1 MRFRVALL
9 FFVMCITCAIAS
21 AQAIGNYV
29 LAPNASTSGLS
40 TPFTVIDISSAATTS
55 GTIGA
60 VAVRGSQPCSGA
72 FKVKF
77 FHQPSNGVYQMYAER
92 GPFDVLF
99 PINVVQMTPAVSV
112 TAGDLIGITILSD
125 CASAV
130 GQIPLLFKNSAA
142 FAGDVTGTTSIGNAA
157 SVIPNFA
164 LAVFGAP
171 TSNTDIRTQTIVAAG
186 AAQGAFGAS
195 FKTDVFLSNARTFRS
210 SGRLVYHREETS
222 GTGNDPSFPF
232 TVDPH
237 QSLVYPNFVF
247 DKLAITGKG
256 SIDVY
261 TRMGF
266 EAPTVTARVYD
277 DSTGGT
283 KGFTFDALTERDALQ
298 PSESATL
305 AVPND
310 PSKYRINVGVRT
322 LDGETRVDYGL
333 FDQFGGQRAATSK
346 TYPANYYQQVDFNS
360 LFGVSFQ
367 AGDTIQIVQQ
377 AGRAFVYASV
387 VDNTSNDPSVQIAKA
402 VK

>member
-1 MRFRVALL
+1 MRSRAVLL
-9 FFVMCITCAIAS
+9 FFVMCMTCAIAS
-21 AQAIGNYV
+21 AQTIGNYV

-40 TPFTVIDISSAATTS
+40 TPFTIIDLSSGATSS

-60 VAVRGSQPCSGA
+60 VAVRGAQPCTGA

-77 FHQPSNGVYQMYAER
+77 FHQPSPGVYAMYAER
-92 GPFDVLF
+92 GPFDVVF

-112 TAGDLIGITILSD
+112 SAGDLIGLTILSD

-130 GQIPLLFKNSAA
+130 GQTPLLFKNAA
-142 FAGDVTGTTSIGNAA
+142 SFGGDLAGTTGIGNAA
-157 SVIPNFA
+157 GVITNFA

-210 SGRLVYHREETS
+210 SGRLVYHPEETS

-247 DKLAITGKG
+247 DKLARTGKG
-256 SIDVY
+256 SLDVY

-283 KGFTFDALTERDALQ
+283 KGFTLDALTEREALQ

-310 PSKYRINVGVRT
+310 PSKYRINIGVRT

-333 FDQFGGQRAATSK
+333 FDQFGTLRSSVAK

-377 AGRAFVYASV
+377 AGRSFVYASV
-387 VDNTSNDPSVQIAKA
+387 IDNTSNDPSAQIAKA

>member
-1 MRFRVALL
+1 
-9 FFVMCITCAIAS
+9 MCIACAIAS
-21 AQAIGNYV
+21 AQTIGNYV

-40 TPFTVIDISSAATTS
+40 APFTVIDLSSAATSS

-60 VAVRGSQPCSGA
+60 VAVRGAQTCTGA

-77 FHQPSNGVYQMYAER
+77 FHQPSSGVYQMYAER
-92 GPFDVLF
+92 GPFDVVF

-112 TAGDLIGITILSD
+112 TAGDLIGLTILSD

-130 GQIPLLFKNSAA
+130 GQVPLLFKNIAS
-142 FAGDVTGTTSIGNAA
+142 FAGDVTGTTTISSAA
-157 SVIPNFA
+157 GVIPNFA

-186 AAQGAFGAS
+186 AAQGAFGSS
-195 FKTDVFLSNARTFRS
+195 FKTDIFLSNARTFRS

-222 GTGNDPSFPF
+222 GATNDPLFPF

-247 DKLAITGKG
+247 DKLLTTGKG

-277 DSTGGT
+277 DSSGGT
-283 KGFTFDALTERDALQ
+283 KGFTFDALTDREALQ
-298 PSESATL
+298 PSEIASL
-305 AVPND
+305 ALPND
-310 PSKYRINVGVRT
+310 AARYRVNVGVRT
-322 LDGETRVDYGL
+322 LDGDTRVEYDLY
-333 FDQFGGQRAATSK
+333 DQNGTLRSSTTK
-346 TYPANYYQQVDFNS
+346 TYPANYYQQTDFNS

-367 AGDTIQIVQQ
+367 PGDTIQVVQQ
-377 AGRAFVYASV
+377 AGRSFVYTSII
-387 VDNTSNDPSVQIAKA
+387 DNTSNDPSAQIAKP

>member
-1 MRFRVALL
+1 MRFRVVLL

-29 LAPNASTSGLS
+29 IAPNASTSGLS
-40 TPFTVIDISSAATTS
+40 VPFTVIDLSSGATSS
-55 GTIGA
+55 GSIGA
-60 VAVRGSQPCSGA
+60 VAVRGAQTCTGA

-77 FHQPSNGVYQMYAER
+77 FHQPSSGVYQMYAER
-92 GPFDVLF
+92 GPFDVVF

-112 TAGDLIGITILSD
+112 TAGDLIGLTITSD

-130 GQIPLLFKNSAA
+130 GQIPLLFKNAA
-142 FAGDVTGTTSIGNAA
+142 SFAGDVTGTTSISAA
-157 SVIPNFA
+157 AGVIPNFA

-171 TSNTDIRTQTIVAAG
+171 SSNTDIRTQTVVAAG

-195 FKTDVFLSNARTFRS
+195 FKTDLFLSNARTFRS

-222 GTGNDPSFPF
+222 GTGNDPAFPF

-237 QSLVYPNFVF
+237 QSLVYPNFVS

-277 DSTGGT
+277 DSSAGT
-283 KGFTFDALTERDALQ
+283 KGFTLDALTERDALQ

-310 PSKYRINVGVRT
+310 ASKYRINLGVRT
-322 LDGETRVDYGL
+322 LDGETRVEYDLYDSVGTL
-333 FDQFGGQRAATSK
+333 RSSTTK
-346 TYPANYYQQVDFNS
+346 TYAANFFQQVDFNS

-367 AGDTIQIVQQ
+367 PGDTIQVVQQ
-377 AGRAFVYASV
+377 GGRSFVYASV
-387 VDNTSNDPSVQIAKA
+387 IDNTSNDPSAQIAKA